1 MSEILLSQDS
11 LANSMVISVLV
22 APNQLIELEIMS
34 MIDLGTFQLETT
46 DKNGQ
51 QTTSS
56 TIP

>member
-1 MSEILLSQDS
+1 
-11 LANSMVISVLV
+11 MVISVLV

-34 MIDLGTFQLETT
+34 MIDLGIFQLETT

-56 TIP
+56 TVP